1 MQNFKHKVQSQ
12 SGASMLMALF
22 LLLVVTVVS
31 VVILVSATSA
41 AHQVR
46 DNRAAQQ
53 AYLTVSS
60 AADLLVQAFAKQS
73 YTYTLTTYTRSD
85 DPTITQTKEN
95 ESKPESM
102 LQETL
107 LAASRAVRLHDGT
120 PSERV
125 FSRSAKLSLT
135 TTGAQM
141 EPVQAV
147 FQLSYQSSGGESH
160 YEMLVRLELADTAET
175 RAGLSHGASHTDQQ
189 DADGGEQGQHNG
201 GNRRGNAYH
210 LGGDGQHHRGG
221 MAAGENDKG
230 VAGCKSLRDNRGRP
244 SLRRW
249 FPCSSRSSA
258 FPCWR
263 LPCWLRRGS
272 TRRSGA
278 S

>member
-73 YTYTLTTYTRSD
+73 YTYTLTTYTRKD
-85 DPTITQTKEN
+85 DSTTPPRTEKN
-95 ESKPESM
+95 ESTSKSV
-102 LQETL
+102 LQDTL
-107 LAASRAVRLHDGT
+107 LAASRAVCQHDDKT

-125 FSRSAKLSLT
+125 FSRNAKLSLT

-141 EPVQAV
+141 EPVQAK
-147 FQLSYQSSGGESH
+147 FQLSCQSSGSESR
-160 YEMLVRLELADTAET
+160 YEMLVRLELADTAEAEPGYRMELRIPISKTQREESRGSITEETAEGT
-175 RAGLSHGASHTDQQ
+175 RITWEVTDSITAVVWQQASMTKGWQ
-189 DADGGEQGQHNG
+189 DAK
-201 GNRRGNAYH
+201 A
-210 LGGDGQHHRGG
+210 
-221 MAAGENDKG
+221 
-230 VAGCKSLRDNRGRP
+230 
-244 SLRRW
+244 
-249 FPCSSRSSA
+249 
-258 FPCWR
+258 
-263 LPCWLRRGS
+263 
-272 TRRSGA
+272 
-278 S
+278 

>member
-1 MQNFKHKVQSQ
+1 MENFKHKVQSQ

-85 DPTITQTKEN
+85 EPKITRTEWK
-95 ESKPESM
+95 ESKPESV

-107 LAASRAVRLHDGT
+107 LAASRAVRLHDDNT

-135 TTGAQM
+135 NAEEKMQ
-141 EPVQAV
+141 PVQAE
-147 FQLSYQSSGGESH
+147 FQLSCQSSGSESR
-160 YEMLVRLELADTAET
+160 YEMLVRLSLADTADTAET
-175 RAGLSHGASHTDQQ
+175 EPGYRMELRIPISKTQKVESRGSIIEGTAAGTPITWEVTDSITAVVWQQARMTKGWQ
-189 DADGGEQGQHNG
+189 DAK
-201 GNRRGNAYH
+201 A
-210 LGGDGQHHRGG
+210 
-221 MAAGENDKG
+221 
-230 VAGCKSLRDNRGRP
+230 
-244 SLRRW
+244 
-249 FPCSSRSSA
+249 
-258 FPCWR
+258 
-263 LPCWLRRGS
+263 
-272 TRRSGA
+272 
-278 S
+278 

>member
-1 MQNFKHKVQSQ
+1 MENFKHKVQSQ

-85 DPTITQTKEN
+85 EPKITRTEWK

-107 LAASRAVRLHDGT
+107 LAASHAVRLHNNT

-125 FSRSAKLSLT
+125 FSRNAKLSLT
-135 TTGAQM
+135 NAEEKMQ
-141 EPVQAV
+141 PVQAE
-147 FQLSYQSSGGESH
+147 FRLSCQSSGSESR
-160 YEMLVRLELADTAET
+160 YEMLVRLSLADTAET
-175 RAGLSHGASHTDQQ
+175 EPGYRMELRIPISKTQREESRGSITEETAAGTRITWEVTDSITAVVWQQARMTKGWQ
-189 DADGGEQGQHNG
+189 DAK
-201 GNRRGNAYH
+201 A
-210 LGGDGQHHRGG
+210 
-221 MAAGENDKG
+221 
-230 VAGCKSLRDNRGRP
+230 
-244 SLRRW
+244 
-249 FPCSSRSSA
+249 
-258 FPCWR
+258 
-263 LPCWLRRGS
+263 
-272 TRRSGA
+272 
-278 S
+278 

>member
-85 DPTITQTKEN
+85 DHKITRTDEKKSTS
-95 ESKPESM
+95 ESV

-107 LAASRAVRLHDGT
+107 LAASHAVCQHNDNGT
-120 PSERV
+120 PSELV
-125 FSRSAKLSLT
+125 FSRNAKLSLT
-135 TTGAQM
+135 NAEEKMQ
-141 EPVQAV
+141 PVQAE
-147 FQLSYQSSGGESH
+147 FRLSCQSSGSESR
-160 YEMLVRLELADTAET
+160 YEMLVRLSLADTADTAET
-175 RAGLSHGASHTDQQ
+175 EPSYRMELRIPISKTQTVESRGSITEGTAAGTPITWEVTDSITAVVWQQARMTKGWQ
-189 DADGGEQGQHNG
+189 DAK
-201 GNRRGNAYH
+201 A
-210 LGGDGQHHRGG
+210 
-221 MAAGENDKG
+221 
-230 VAGCKSLRDNRGRP
+230 
-244 SLRRW
+244 
-249 FPCSSRSSA
+249 
-258 FPCWR
+258 
-263 LPCWLRRGS
+263 
-272 TRRSGA
+272 
-278 S
+278 

>member
-31 VVILVSATSA
+31 VVILVRATSA

-85 DPTITQTKEN
+85 DSTITQTKEN

-107 LAASRAVRLHDGT
+107 LAASRAVRLHDDNT

-125 FSRSAKLSLT
+125 FSRNAKLSLT

-141 EPVQAV
+141 EPVQAE
-147 FQLSYQSSGGESH
+147 FQLSCQSSGSESR
-160 YEMLVRLELADTAET
+160 YEMLVRLELADTAEAEPGYRMELRIPISKT
-175 RAGLSHGASHTDQQ
+175 QKVESRGSIIEGTEGTPITWEVTDSITAVVWQQARMTKGWQ
-189 DADGGEQGQHNG
+189 DAK
-201 GNRRGNAYH
+201 A
-210 LGGDGQHHRGG
+210 
-221 MAAGENDKG
+221 
-230 VAGCKSLRDNRGRP
+230 
-244 SLRRW
+244 
-249 FPCSSRSSA
+249 
-258 FPCWR
+258 
-263 LPCWLRRGS
+263 
-272 TRRSGA
+272 
-278 S
+278 

>member
-1 MQNFKHKVQSQ
+1 MENFKHKVQSQ

-31 VVILVSATSA
+31 VVILVTATSA

-85 DPTITQTKEN
+85 DPKITRTDWKER
-95 ESKPESM
+95 KPESV

-107 LAASRAVRLHDGT
+107 LAASCAVRLHDDT

-125 FSRSAKLSLT
+125 FSRNAKLSLA

-141 EPVQAV
+141 EPVQAK
-147 FQLSYQSSGGESH
+147 FQLSCHEIGSESR
-160 YEMLVRLELADTAET
+160 YEMLVRLSLADTADTADTEPGYRMELRIPISKTQREESRGSITEET
-175 RAGLSHGASHTDQQ
+175 AEGTRIIWEVTDSITAVVWQQASMTKGWQ
-189 DADGGEQGQHNG
+189 DAK
-201 GNRRGNAYH
+201 A
-210 LGGDGQHHRGG
+210 
-221 MAAGENDKG
+221 
-230 VAGCKSLRDNRGRP
+230 
-244 SLRRW
+244 
-249 FPCSSRSSA
+249 
-258 FPCWR
+258 
-263 LPCWLRRGS
+263 
-272 TRRSGA
+272 
-278 S
+278 

>member
-31 VVILVSATSA
+31 VVILVTATSA

-73 YTYTLTTYTRSD
+73 YTYTLTTYTRQD
-85 DPTITQTKEN
+85 NTTITQTKKK
-95 ESKPESM
+95 ESTSKSE
-102 LQETL
+102 LEKTL
-107 LAASRAVRLHDGT
+107 LAASRAVRQHDDT

-125 FSRSAKLSLT
+125 FSRNAKLSLT

-147 FQLSYQSSGGESH
+147 FQLSCQSSGGESR
-160 YEMLVRLELADTAET
+160 YEMLVRLSLADTAET
-175 RAGLSHGASHTDQQ
+175 EPGYRMELRIPISKTQKVESRGSIIEGTEGTPITWEVTDSITAVVWQQARMTKGWQ
-189 DADGGEQGQHNG
+189 DAK
-201 GNRRGNAYH
+201 A
-210 LGGDGQHHRGG
+210 
-221 MAAGENDKG
+221 
-230 VAGCKSLRDNRGRP
+230 
-244 SLRRW
+244 
-249 FPCSSRSSA
+249 
-258 FPCWR
+258 
-263 LPCWLRRGS
+263 
-272 TRRSGA
+272 
-278 S
+278 

>member
-1 MQNFKHKVQSQ
+1 MENFKHKVQSQ

-85 DPTITQTKEN
+85 EPKITRTEWK
-95 ESKPESM
+95 ESKPESV

-107 LAASRAVRLHDGT
+107 LAASRAVRLHDDNT

-135 TTGAQM
+135 NAEEKMQ
-141 EPVQAV
+141 PVQAE
-147 FQLSYQSSGGESH
+147 FQLSCQSSGSESR
-160 YEMLVRLELADTAET
+160 YEMLVRLSLADTADTAET
-175 RAGLSHGASHTDQQ
+175 EPGYRMELRIPISKTQTVESRGSITEETAEGTRIIWEVTDRITAVVWQQARMTKGWQ
-189 DADGGEQGQHNG
+189 DAK
-201 GNRRGNAYH
+201 A
-210 LGGDGQHHRGG
+210 
-221 MAAGENDKG
+221 
-230 VAGCKSLRDNRGRP
+230 
-244 SLRRW
+244 
-249 FPCSSRSSA
+249 
-258 FPCWR
+258 
-263 LPCWLRRGS
+263 
-272 TRRSGA
+272 
-278 S
+278 

>member
-107 LAASRAVRLHDGT
+107 LAASRAVRLHDGM

-141 EPVQAV
+141 EPVQAE
-147 FQLSYQSSGGESH
+147 FRLSCQSSGSESR
-160 YEMLVRLELADTAET
+160 YEMLVRLSLADTADTADTAET
-175 RAGLSHGASHTDQQ
+175 EPGYRMELRIPISKTQREESRVSITEETAEGTRIIWEVTDSITAVVWQQASMTKGWQ
-189 DADGGEQGQHNG
+189 DAK
-201 GNRRGNAYH
+201 A
-210 LGGDGQHHRGG
+210 
-221 MAAGENDKG
+221 
-230 VAGCKSLRDNRGRP
+230 
-244 SLRRW
+244 
-249 FPCSSRSSA
+249 
-258 FPCWR
+258 
-263 LPCWLRRGS
+263 
-272 TRRSGA
+272 
-278 S
+278 

>member
-73 YTYTLTTYTRSD
+73 YTYTLTTYTCSD
-85 DPTITQTKEN
+85 DPNITRPEETKEST
-95 ESKPESM
+95 SKSE
-102 LQETL
+102 LEKTL
-107 LAASRAVRLHDGT
+107 LAASHAVCQHDGGT
-120 PSERV
+120 PSELV
-125 FSRSAKLSLT
+125 FSRKAKLT

-147 FQLSYQSSGGESH
+147 FQLSCQSSDGESR

-175 RAGLSHGASHTDQQ
+175 EPGYRMELRIPISKTQTVQSRGSITEETAAGTPITWEVTDSITSVVWQQAKMTKGWQ
-189 DADGGEQGQHNG
+189 DAK
-201 GNRRGNAYH
+201 A
-210 LGGDGQHHRGG
+210 
-221 MAAGENDKG
+221 
-230 VAGCKSLRDNRGRP
+230 
-244 SLRRW
+244 
-249 FPCSSRSSA
+249 
-258 FPCWR
+258 
-263 LPCWLRRGS
+263 
-272 TRRSGA
+272 
-278 S
+278 

>member
-85 DPTITQTKEN
+85 DSTITQTKEN

-107 LAASRAVRLHDGT
+107 LAASRAVRLHDDNT

-125 FSRSAKLSLT
+125 FSRNAKLSLT
-135 TTGAQM
+135 NAEEKMQ
-141 EPVQAV
+141 PVQAE
-147 FQLSYQSSGGESH
+147 FRLSCQSSGSESH
-160 YEMLVRLELADTAET
+160 YEMLVRLSLADTAEAEPGYRMELRIPISKT
-175 RAGLSHGASHTDQQ
+175 QREESRGNIPGETAEGMPITWEVTDSITAVVWQQAKMTKGWQ
-189 DADGGEQGQHNG
+189 DAK
-201 GNRRGNAYH
+201 A
-210 LGGDGQHHRGG
+210 
-221 MAAGENDKG
+221 
-230 VAGCKSLRDNRGRP
+230 
-244 SLRRW
+244 
-249 FPCSSRSSA
+249 
-258 FPCWR
+258 
-263 LPCWLRRGS
+263 
-272 TRRSGA
+272 
-278 S
+278 

>member
-1 MQNFKHKVQSQ
+1 MENFKHKVQSQ

-85 DPTITQTKEN
+85 DHKITRTDEKK
-95 ESKPESM
+95 STSESM

-107 LAASRAVRLHDGT
+107 LAASRAVRQHDDT
-120 PSERV
+120 PRERV
-125 FSRSAKLSLT
+125 FSRNAKLSLT

-141 EPVQAV
+141 EPVQAE
-147 FQLSYQSSGGESH
+147 FQLSCQSSGSESR
-160 YEMLVRLELADTAET
+160 YEMLVRLSLADTADTAET
-175 RAGLSHGASHTDQQ
+175 EPGYRMELRIPISKTQKVESRGSIIEGTEGTPIIWEVTDSITAVVWQQARMTKGWQ
-189 DADGGEQGQHNG
+189 DAK
-201 GNRRGNAYH
+201 A
-210 LGGDGQHHRGG
+210 
-221 MAAGENDKG
+221 
-230 VAGCKSLRDNRGRP
+230 
-244 SLRRW
+244 
-249 FPCSSRSSA
+249 
-258 FPCWR
+258 
-263 LPCWLRRGS
+263 
-272 TRRSGA
+272 
-278 S
+278 

>member
-107 LAASRAVRLHDGT
+107 LAASRAVRLHDGM

-175 RAGLSHGASHTDQQ
+175 EPGYRMELRIPISKTQTVESRGSITEGTAAGTPITWEVTDSITAVVWQQARMTKGWQ
-189 DADGGEQGQHNG
+189 DAK
-201 GNRRGNAYH
+201 A
-210 LGGDGQHHRGG
+210 
-221 MAAGENDKG
+221 
-230 VAGCKSLRDNRGRP
+230 
-244 SLRRW
+244 
-249 FPCSSRSSA
+249 
-258 FPCWR
+258 
-263 LPCWLRRGS
+263 
-272 TRRSGA
+272 
-278 S
+278 

>member
-31 VVILVSATSA
+31 VVILVTATSA

-85 DPTITQTKEN
+85 DPKITRPEVEKE
-95 ESKPESM
+95 STPESV
-102 LQETL
+102 LKDTL
-107 LAASRAVRLHDGT
+107 LAASRAVRLHDDKT
-120 PSERV
+120 PSEHV
-125 FSRSAKLSLT
+125 FSRSAKLSLA

-141 EPVQAV
+141 EPVQAK
-147 FQLSYQSSGGESH
+147 FQLSCQSSDGESR

-175 RAGLSHGASHTDQQ
+175 EPGYRMELRIPISKTQRVESRGNIPGETAEGMPITWEVTDSITAVVWQQASMTKGWQ
-189 DADGGEQGQHNG
+189 DAK
-201 GNRRGNAYH
+201 A
-210 LGGDGQHHRGG
+210 
-221 MAAGENDKG
+221 
-230 VAGCKSLRDNRGRP
+230 
-244 SLRRW
+244 
-249 FPCSSRSSA
+249 
-258 FPCWR
+258 
-263 LPCWLRRGS
+263 
-272 TRRSGA
+272 
-278 S
+278 

>member
-31 VVILVSATSA
+31 VVILVTATSA

-85 DPTITQTKEN
+85 EPKITRTEWK
-95 ESKPESM
+95 ESKPESV

-107 LAASRAVRLHDGT
+107 LAASHAVRLHNNT

-125 FSRSAKLSLT
+125 FSRNAKLSLT
-135 TTGAQM
+135 NAEEKMQ
-141 EPVQAV
+141 PVQAE
-147 FQLSYQSSGGESH
+147 FRLSCQSSGSESR
-160 YEMLVRLELADTAET
+160 YEMLVRLSLADTADTAET
-175 RAGLSHGASHTDQQ
+175 EPGYRMELRIPISKTQRVESRGNIPGETAEGMPITWEVTDSITEVVWQQAKMTKGWQ
-189 DADGGEQGQHNG
+189 DAK
-201 GNRRGNAYH
+201 A
-210 LGGDGQHHRGG
+210 
-221 MAAGENDKG
+221 
-230 VAGCKSLRDNRGRP
+230 
-244 SLRRW
+244 
-249 FPCSSRSSA
+249 
-258 FPCWR
+258 
-263 LPCWLRRGS
+263 
-272 TRRSGA
+272 
-278 S
+278 

>member
-31 VVILVSATSA
+31 VVILVSATLA

-85 DPTITQTKEN
+85 DPKITRTEEKE
-95 ESKPESM
+95 STPESV

-107 LAASRAVRLHDGT
+107 LAASRAVRLHDDNT

-135 TTGAQM
+135 NAEEKMQ
-141 EPVQAV
+141 PVQAE
-147 FQLSYQSSGGESH
+147 FQLSCQSSGSESR
-160 YEMLVRLELADTAET
+160 YEMLVRLELADTAEAEPGYRMELRIPISKT
-175 RAGLSHGASHTDQQ
+175 QKVESRGSITEKTAAGTPITLEVTDSITAVVWQQARMTKGWQ
-189 DADGGEQGQHNG
+189 DAK
-201 GNRRGNAYH
+201 A
-210 LGGDGQHHRGG
+210 
-221 MAAGENDKG
+221 
-230 VAGCKSLRDNRGRP
+230 
-244 SLRRW
+244 
-249 FPCSSRSSA
+249 
-258 FPCWR
+258 
-263 LPCWLRRGS
+263 
-272 TRRSGA
+272 
-278 S
+278 

>member
-95 ESKPESM
+95 ESTPESV

-107 LAASRAVRLHDGT
+107 LAASHAVRQHNDT

-125 FSRSAKLSLT
+125 FSRNAKLSLT
-135 TTGAQM
+135 NAGAQM
-141 EPVQAV
+141 EPVQAE
-147 FQLSYQSSGGESH
+147 FQLSCQSSGSESR
-160 YEMLVRLELADTAET
+160 YEMLVRLALADTAEPKPGYRMELRIPISKT
-175 RAGLSHGASHTDQQ
+175 QTVESRGSITEGTAAGTPITWEVTDSITAVVWQQARMTKGWQ
-189 DADGGEQGQHNG
+189 DAK
-201 GNRRGNAYH
+201 A
-210 LGGDGQHHRGG
+210 
-221 MAAGENDKG
+221 
-230 VAGCKSLRDNRGRP
+230 
-244 SLRRW
+244 
-249 FPCSSRSSA
+249 
-258 FPCWR
+258 
-263 LPCWLRRGS
+263 
-272 TRRSGA
+272 
-278 S
+278 

>member
-73 YTYTLTTYTRSD
+73 YTYTLTTYTC
-85 DPTITQTKEN
+85 KEN
-95 ESKPESM
+95 PNITRPEVEKESTPESV
-102 LQETL
+102 LQDTL
-107 LAASRAVRLHDGT
+107 LAASRAVRLHDDT

-125 FSRSAKLSLT
+125 FSRNAKLSLA

-141 EPVQAV
+141 EPVQAK
-147 FQLSYQSSGGESH
+147 FQLSCHEIGSESR
-160 YEMLVRLELADTAET
+160 YEMLVRLSLADTADTADTAET
-175 RAGLSHGASHTDQQ
+175 EPGYRMELRIPISKTQKVESRGSIIEGTEGTPITWEVTDSITAVVWQQARMTKGWQ
-189 DADGGEQGQHNG
+189 DAK
-201 GNRRGNAYH
+201 A
-210 LGGDGQHHRGG
+210 
-221 MAAGENDKG
+221 
-230 VAGCKSLRDNRGRP
+230 
-244 SLRRW
+244 
-249 FPCSSRSSA
+249 
-258 FPCWR
+258 
-263 LPCWLRRGS
+263 
-272 TRRSGA
+272 
-278 S
+278 

>member
-1 MQNFKHKVQSQ
+1 MENFKHKVQSQ

-31 VVILVSATSA
+31 VVILVTATSA

-85 DPTITQTKEN
+85 EPKITRTEWK
-95 ESKPESM
+95 ESKPESV

-107 LAASRAVRLHDGT
+107 LAASRAVRLHDDNT

-135 TTGAQM
+135 NAEEKMQ
-141 EPVQAV
+141 PVQAE
-147 FQLSYQSSGGESH
+147 FQLSCQSSGSESR
-160 YEMLVRLELADTAET
+160 YEMLVRLSLADTADTAET
-175 RAGLSHGASHTDQQ
+175 EPGYRMELRIPISKTQTVESRGSITEETAEGTRIIWEVTDRITAVVWQQARMTKGWQ
-189 DADGGEQGQHNG
+189 DAK
-201 GNRRGNAYH
+201 A
-210 LGGDGQHHRGG
+210 
-221 MAAGENDKG
+221 
-230 VAGCKSLRDNRGRP
+230 
-244 SLRRW
+244 
-249 FPCSSRSSA
+249 
-258 FPCWR
+258 
-263 LPCWLRRGS
+263 
-272 TRRSGA
+272 
-278 S
+278 

>member
-85 DPTITQTKEN
+85 EPNITRTEWK
-95 ESKPESM
+95 ESKPESV

-107 LAASRAVRLHDGT
+107 LTASRAVRLHDDT
-120 PSERV
+120 PRERV
-125 FSRSAKLSLT
+125 FSRNAKLSLT
-135 TTGAQM
+135 NAETQM

-147 FQLSYQSSGGESH
+147 FQLSCQSSGSESH

-175 RAGLSHGASHTDQQ
+175 EPGYRMELRIPISKTQKVESRGSIIEGTEGTPITWEVTDSITAVVWQQARMTKGWQ
-189 DADGGEQGQHNG
+189 DAK
-201 GNRRGNAYH
+201 A
-210 LGGDGQHHRGG
+210 
-221 MAAGENDKG
+221 
-230 VAGCKSLRDNRGRP
+230 
-244 SLRRW
+244 
-249 FPCSSRSSA
+249 
-258 FPCWR
+258 
-263 LPCWLRRGS
+263 
-272 TRRSGA
+272 
-278 S
+278 

>member
-1 MQNFKHKVQSQ
+1 
-12 SGASMLMALF
+12 MLMALF

-85 DPTITQTKEN
+85 DSTITQTKEN
-95 ESKPESM
+95 ESAPESV

-107 LAASRAVRLHDGT
+107 LAASRAVRQHNDT

-125 FSRSAKLSLT
+125 FSRNAKLSLT
-135 TTGAQM
+135 NAEEKMQ
-141 EPVQAV
+141 PVQAV
-147 FQLSYQSSGGESH
+147 FQLSCQSSGSESR

-175 RAGLSHGASHTDQQ
+175 EPGYRMELRIPISKTKTVESRGSIIEETEGTRITWEVTDSITAVVWQQARMTKGWQ
-189 DADGGEQGQHNG
+189 DAK
-201 GNRRGNAYH
+201 A
-210 LGGDGQHHRGG
+210 
-221 MAAGENDKG
+221 
-230 VAGCKSLRDNRGRP
+230 
-244 SLRRW
+244 
-249 FPCSSRSSA
+249 
-258 FPCWR
+258 
-263 LPCWLRRGS
+263 
-272 TRRSGA
+272 
-278 S
+278 

>member
-60 AADLLVQAFAKQS
+60 AADLLVQAFAQQS

-85 DPTITQTKEN
+85 DPKITRTEEKE
-95 ESKPESM
+95 STPESV

-107 LAASRAVRLHDGT
+107 LAASRAVRQHNDT
-120 PSERV
+120 PRERV
-125 FSRSAKLSLT
+125 FSRNAKLSLT

-141 EPVQAV
+141 EPVQAE
-147 FQLSYQSSGGESH
+147 FQLSCQSSGSESR
-160 YEMLVRLELADTAET
+160 YEMLVRLELADPAEAEPGYRMELRIPISKTQKVESRGSITEKTA
-175 RAGLSHGASHTDQQ
+175 AGTPITWEVTDSITAVVWQQARMTKGWQ
-189 DADGGEQGQHNG
+189 DAK
-201 GNRRGNAYH
+201 A
-210 LGGDGQHHRGG
+210 
-221 MAAGENDKG
+221 
-230 VAGCKSLRDNRGRP
+230 
-244 SLRRW
+244 
-249 FPCSSRSSA
+249 
-258 FPCWR
+258 
-263 LPCWLRRGS
+263 
-272 TRRSGA
+272 
-278 S
+278 